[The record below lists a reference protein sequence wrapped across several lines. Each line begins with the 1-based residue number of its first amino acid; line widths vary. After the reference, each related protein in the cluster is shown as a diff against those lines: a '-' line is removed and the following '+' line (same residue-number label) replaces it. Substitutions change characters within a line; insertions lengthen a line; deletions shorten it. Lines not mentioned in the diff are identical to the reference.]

1 MPMDIQIIRHFP
13 GGRIGFVA
21 DSFLSVTRPDRTKR
35 CGDYEAEKLYIIDME
50 TRERRE
56 IAPDIPKFFSEDISY
71 AQINHPYVMFTSAEE
86 TGEGFGKIRITLY
99 RYSLTD
105 GEITQMVSYKTGMLE
120 FRYSV
125 FFTAFVLDED
135 HVLIQ
140 REDKNIYR
148 GTSRF
153 SLYLVSA
160 GASKMT
166 LSEIRQPI
174 VKRSGI
180 SRILPLSDEFA
191 AVHFGH
197 PLTEKDLTGGVVSGE
212 MARFKLLQ
220 MTPEGIAII
229 NIRQFFSEL
238 QVNLDNL
245 FSNLIDS
252 SEGDITYPYMRHSGK
267 NLIYA
272 RYSIPTGREEIVI
285 YDTEEGTSRVRM
297 NKSRPTITELLSTY
311 VIGDT
316 PYLFDESGKNLRII
330 NLDTSR
336 VQMHLPAGTKV
347 IAVSDDLVILH
358 SRHKGLF
365 TGGEKD
371 FLSVYRFPDFKGI
384 PLAQASGRF
393 YTCIEES
400 EKIILVFA

>member
-13 GGRIGFVA
+13 GGVIGPV
-21 DSFLSVTRPDRTKR
+21 SGSCLCVVRPDRTKQ
-35 CGDYEAEKLYIIDME
+35 CGDYEAEKLYITDIE
-50 TRERRE
+50 TKKQIEV
-56 IAPDIPKFFSEDISY
+56 APDIPKFFSEDINY
-71 AQINHPYVMFTSAEE
+71 AQSSHPYVMFTGAEE

-99 RYSLTD
+99 RYSLAD
-105 GEITQMVSYKTGMLE
+105 GSVTQMVSYKTGMLE

-125 FFTAFVLDED
+125 FFSVFVLNED

-140 REDKNIYR
+140 REDKDIR
-148 GTSRF
+148 KGTSQF
-153 SLYLVSA
+153 TIYLASA
-160 GASKMT
+160 ESGKMT
-166 LSEIRQPI
+166 LSEIKNPI
-174 VKRSGI
+174 VRKSGI
-180 SRILPLSDEFA
+180 SRILPISEDFA
-191 AVHFGH
+191 AVHVGH
-197 PLTEKDLTGGVVSGE
+197 PLTEKDLTDGVVSHE
-212 MARFKLLQ
+212 TASLKLLQ
-220 MTPEGIAII
+220 MAPEGIAII

-238 QVNLDNL
+238 QVNIAGL

-252 SEGDITYPYMRHSGK
+252 SDGDITYPYMRHSGH

-285 YDTEEGTSRVRM
+285 FNTEDGTSRVRM

-347 IAVSDDLVILH
+347 AAVSDDLVILR
-358 SRHKGLF
+358 SRRRSVLSGA
-365 TGGEKD
+365 EKD
-371 FLSVYRFPDFKGI
+371 LLSAYRFPDFKGI

-393 YTCIEES
+393 YTCIEEPD
-400 EKIILVFA
+400 KIILVFA